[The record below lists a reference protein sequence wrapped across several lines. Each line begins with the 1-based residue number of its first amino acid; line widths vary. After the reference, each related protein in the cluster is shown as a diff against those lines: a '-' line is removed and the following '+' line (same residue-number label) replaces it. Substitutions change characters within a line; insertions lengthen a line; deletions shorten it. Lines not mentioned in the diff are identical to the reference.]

1 MVWDDA
7 GYSTILY
14 STGFR
19 GKFQLDLAPE
29 PGEGIPEIDTAS
41 VSSEDVAPP
50 CDDHELDEHGQQV
63 PADVVVGQ
71 GQRAFVGMRVRR
83 RGHAQRGVGGTII
96 KCVEKDRLCCVR
108 WDQEHDG
115 QGAGFEMLS
124 AGYFGAFHLGACCD
138 DHIAASHL
146 HLAPGTKLKSRCHS
160 FASMV
165 SSKPAVCFEDVR
177 SKVYFAYV

>member
-146 HLAPGTKLKSRCHS
+146 LVDIALRDACVLV
-160 FASMV
+160 ADDLCEAE
-165 SSKPAVCFEDVR
+165 PAD
-177 SKVYFAYV
+177 